1 MSSFLCLRS
10 LFRFSLQGTEDTT
23 VPYKYAPLIM
33 ATLPKS
39 AKTKLVTIEGGTH
52 DLVLTEADR
61 VLKAMEE
68 WVL

>member
-1 MSSFLCLRS
+1 M
-10 LFRFSLQGTEDTT
+10 LFVLLFSPQGTEDTT

-33 ATLPKS
+33 STLPKS

-52 DLVLTEADR
+52 DLVLTEPDR